1 MTGVLSDNAGIPPDF
16 LPAFEKL
23 FLICVWDY
31 SGGVS
36 DSRLD
41 EGSWLVT

>member
-1 MTGVLSDNAGIPPDF
+1 MTDVLSNNAGIPPDV

-41 EGSWLVT
+41 EGSWLLT

>member
-1 MTGVLSDNAGIPPDF
+1 
-16 LPAFEKL
+16 L

-31 SGGVS
+31 SGEVS